1 MPVKSSLGLAVLH
14 QGGVPA
20 VVCFPL
26 QKRRGIVETSKFG
39 GV

>member
-1 MPVKSSLGLAVLH
+1 MLVESSLGLAVLH

-20 VVCFPL
+20 VVCFPF
-26 QKRRGIVETSKFG
+26 QKTRGIVETSKFS